1 MDPYNDKARLAL
13 LELPEEAVSYLL
25 PPLHSRDIQRLLGL
39 ETTSYSISMDCQPEP
54 KPESGSGARYSFGKQ
69 SSPVTAKELSEE
81 EEDEALIREDDE
93 RGQRIQAAL
102 ARVLE
107 EYHVTAAELRQY
119 IDFAPLSSHLRITRS
134 GQILLTDFADREV
147 KMDTLSKVV
156 YILFLRH
163 PEGIVFKELGN
174 YKAEMMRIYGRL
186 THRLDYFEMEK
197 SIDRLCNT
205 VEQNSINEKV
215 SRVKRAF
222 LNAVEEDIASYYYIK
237 GPAGGIRKIE
247 LRRDLVSIHLL
258 L

>member
-1 MDPYNDKARLAL
+1 M
-13 LELPEEAVSYLL
+13 
-25 PPLHSRDIQRLLGL
+25 
-39 ETTSYSISMDCQPEP
+39 
-54 KPESGSGARYSFGKQ
+54 
-69 SSPVTAKELSEE
+69 TAKELSEEEEEE

-119 IDFAPLSSHLRITRS
+119 IDFPPLSSHLRITRS

-174 YKAEMMRIYGRL
+174 YKAEMMKIYGRL

-222 LNAVEEDIASYYYIK
+222 LNAVEEDIASYDYIK
-237 GPAGGIRKIE
+237 GPAGAIRKIE